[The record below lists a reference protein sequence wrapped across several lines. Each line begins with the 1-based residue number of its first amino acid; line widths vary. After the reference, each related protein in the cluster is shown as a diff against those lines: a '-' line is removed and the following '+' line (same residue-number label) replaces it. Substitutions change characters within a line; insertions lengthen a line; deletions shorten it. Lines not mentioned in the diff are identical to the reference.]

1 MIVPRP
7 LPHCGPNLSA
17 PVAFALCLCLATSL
31 PATAQPEP
39 QPAPGQPAQPGIF
52 KDLGHDIKTLGSPSS
67 LTWLGA
73 GLATTLVAL
82 TIDDYVTDHFSDDH
96 GVEETFEAGEVL
108 GGVAVQTGSAVAVY
122 LLGKAFHQPAAAAV
136 GADLVRAQIL
146 TQAITQAIK
155 FTVDRTRPDGTARS
169 FPSGH
174 ASTSFATVTVLQRY
188 FGWKVGVPGYG
199 LAAYVAASRIQS
211 RKHYLS
217 DVVFGATIGIV
228 VGRAVSAG
236 HGWATFAPIP
246 VVTRGGTGIAFVRI
260 HDGR

>member
-1 MIVPRP
+1 M
-7 LPHCGPNLSA
+7 
-17 PVAFALCLCLATSL
+17 AFALCLCLAAA
-31 PATAQPEP
+31 PPVAAQAGP
-39 QPAPGQPAQPGIF
+39 QPVSGQPPQPGVF
-52 KDLGHDIKTLGSPSS
+52 KDLGHDIKGLGSPSS

-73 GLATTLVAL
+73 GLATTLATL
-82 TIDDYVTDHFSDDH
+82 TIDDYVTDHFADDH
-96 GVEETFEAGEVL
+96 GTEEAFEPGEVL
-108 GGVAVQTGSAVAVY
+108 GGVAVQAGSAVAVY
-122 LLGKAFHQPAAAAV
+122 ALGRAFHQPAAAAL

-228 VGRAVSAG
+228 VGRVATVG
-236 HGWATFAPIP
+236 HGWATFAPVP
-246 VVTRGGTGIAFVRI
+246 VVTRGATGINFVRI
-260 HDGR
+260 EAGR